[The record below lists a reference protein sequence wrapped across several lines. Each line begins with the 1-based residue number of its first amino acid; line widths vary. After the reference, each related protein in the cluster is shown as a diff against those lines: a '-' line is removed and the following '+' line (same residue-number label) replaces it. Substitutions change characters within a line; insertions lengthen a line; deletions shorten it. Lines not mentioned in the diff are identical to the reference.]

1 MQGPRS
7 LKVSPD
13 LRLFLILAGAFVG
26 SAGMLV
32 FALAQIGTLFRGI
45 LPRELAWAIMVVASA
60 LGIGADLRALHRHGF
75 SFGLSRQT
83 PKVLL
88 HMGQAFW
95 VTPLFW
101 GLDTG
106 SIWSTYRVSFCSWLL
121 LLLAILGLAPEW
133 AGILYGL
140 AFVVPLSMVMYAR
153 APFGGPR
160 VSPPARAQWIGI
172 AAMALL
178 CGSSIWGLA
187 ANV

>member
-13 LRLFLILAGAFVG
+13 LRFFLILAGAFVG

-45 LPRELAWAIMVVASA
+45 LPRE
-60 LGIGADLRALHRHGF
+60 HGF

-178 CGSSIWGLA
+178 CGLSIWGLA